1 MTFHDDEISAELNS
15 ESRHFHSQSE
25 SHPKDSQFSDSEL
38 EYRNWK
44 RSLFV
49 KYCESCAHVNSYSRA
64 CTLLNN
70 APRFTPHCV
79 YEITERVESY
89 FLEKYFNLRKK
100 EVRLDVVEKNFQETE
115 FLATSVRD
123 NGAPV
128 YLRTINTLVNWFEQ
142 LIRREML
149 RGYSRRICSNCN
161 HYLGD
166 DSCSM
171 NPQMRVLGTSVV
183 VARECRNCMFFADE
197 TCSVQLIPIKGDSN
211 LCEHGKLRVSA
222 KICDNCQYF
231 RKQNSKC
238 SRNIK
243 TDITATS
250 KMCSKSL
257 HKSFAECS
265 TFEYLSVQTD
275 SIDDSEYKLPHY
287 DNSRELNYLIRA
299 LHHYEMQVIR
309 SNPSHSGMKSGK
321 ENEIARR
328 KRDFLKELVRTG
340 EVNDAKEIIS
350 KKYNVSVQTI
360 ANDIKA
366 IRDETAGM
374 LDRP

>member
-1 MTFHDDEISAELNS
+1 
-15 ESRHFHSQSE
+15 
-25 SHPKDSQFSDSEL
+25 
-38 EYRNWK
+38 
-44 RSLFV
+44 
-49 KYCESCAHVNSYSRA
+49 
-64 CTLLNN
+64 
-70 APRFTPHCV
+70 
-79 YEITERVESY
+79 
-89 FLEKYFNLRKK
+89 
-100 EVRLDVVEKNFQETE
+100 
-115 FLATSVRD
+115 
-123 NGAPV
+123 
-128 YLRTINTLVNWFEQ
+128 
-142 LIRREML
+142 
-149 RGYSRRICSNCN
+149 
-161 HYLGD
+161 
-166 DSCSM
+166 
-171 NPQMRVLGTSVV
+171 
-183 VARECRNCMFFADE
+183 
-197 TCSVQLIPIKGDSN
+197 
-211 LCEHGKLRVSA
+211 
-222 KICDNCQYF
+222 
-231 RKQNSKC
+231 
-238 SRNIK
+238 
-243 TDITATS
+243 
-250 KMCSKSL
+250 MCSKSL

-309 SNPSHSGMKSGK
+309 SNPSRSGMKSGK